1 MRYCLDE
8 KPEFINKVKIS
19 KGLFEGIIYEAGE
32 YFLCKNVRMA
42 DKKENVAID
51 VSGDSDSTDRS
62 FQTDSADNV
71 SDAMSEN
78 DVTGFNNTYILYVA
92 GAVIAVIVV
101 CSVLIIGWNCKKE
114 RHKEE

>member
-1 MRYCLDE
+1 
-8 KPEFINKVKIS
+8 
-19 KGLFEGIIYEAGE
+19 
-32 YFLCKNVRMA
+32 MA

-51 VSGDSDSTDRS
+51 VSGDFESTDRS